1 MVASI
6 LRKALIGIFTFFIV
20 NTSVAHEGMWIPST
34 LAKLVIGDMQDAG
47 LQLSAEDIYAINES
61 SIKDAIVHFGGG
73 CTASVISEEGLI
85 LTNHHCGYG
94 QIQSH
99 SSLENDYLKDGFWA
113 MTKNDELPNAGLTAT
128 FVVRIEDVTSQI
140 MRAIADLPDAEKDAA
155 IAAISG
161 ELADAAV
168 AGTHYEAEVKPFLYG
183 NAYYMIVTET
193 YRDVRLVGAPPSSVG
208 KFGGDTDNWVW
219 PRHTGDFSL
228 FRIYADANNMPA
240 DYSEDNVPYTP
251 KHSLAINMNGLE
263 PGDFTMVFGFP
274 GRTYQYLTSYAVDY
288 TVNVENP
295 DRIAMREAS
304 LGVIDAAMESSDET
318 RIQYAAKQSRIS
330 NAYKKWIG
338 QNMGLERYDAIG
350 MKKAKE
356 RAFYEA
362 AMNTKGYEGAAS
374 LLSEFEVLYAKSQEY
389 NSARNY
395 FIEFY
400 YYGPEIFRFAARF
413 MDLLNPVAELTEE
426 EKQEKIDKLKEGLPG
441 FYKNYNAIVDEGIMS
456 AQWPLFNEGC
466 PEVLNSETLDKYL
479 GEASDVDAGVAKLY
493 GESILDNEE
502 ALAELLEKSP
512 KKVIKELR
520 KDPIYDATFQLIEAY
535 RGGVSVG
542 YAEFQDQE
550 NTLMKEYL
558 EAMMVILPE
567 YTYVPDA
574 NSTMRLTFGAMEGSE
589 PRDGVVYEPYTTMDG
604 IIAKYI
610 PGDKEFDVPAGLL
623 ELHANQDYGQYAT
636 DGELRICFLGSNHT
650 TGGNSGS
657 PTLDE
662 YGYLVGLNFDRTWE
676 STMSDIMFSEE
687 ICRNIMV
694 DIKYVLFIVD
704 KYAGATNLIEEME
717 LVWPEEQVEVVEVEE
732 VIEVE

>member
-1 MVASI
+1 MTASI
-6 LRKALIGIFTFFIV
+6 LRKALIGLFTLVIV
-20 NTSVAHEGMWIPST
+20 NASIAHEGMWIPST

-47 LQLSAEDIYAINES
+47 LKLSAEDIYAINKS

-85 LTNHHCGYG
+85 LTNHHCGYS
-94 QIQSH
+94 QIQTH

-113 MTKNDELPNAGLTAT
+113 MTKNDELTNPGLTAT

-140 MRAIADLPDAEKDAA
+140 MRAMVDLPDAEKDAA
-155 IAAISG
+155 IAAMSNR
-161 ELADAAV
+161 LANEAI

-240 DYSEDNVPYTP
+240 DYSEDNVPYAP
-251 KHSLAINMNGLE
+251 KHSLAINMDGLE

-274 GRTYQYLTSYAVDY
+274 GRTFQYLTSYAVDY

-350 MKKAKE
+350 MKQAKE
-356 RAFYEA
+356 KAFYDK
-362 AMNTKGYEGAAS
+362 AMSTKGYEGAAS
-374 LLSEFEVLYAKSQEY
+374 LLSEFDVLYAKSEEF

-400 YYGPEIFRFAARF
+400 YYGPEMFRFAARF
-413 MDLLNPVAELTEE
+413 MDLLNPTSELTEE
-426 EKQEKIDKLKEGLPG
+426 EKLEKIDKLKEGLPG
-441 FYKNYNAIVDEGIMS
+441 FYKNYNAEVDEGIMA
-456 AQWPLFNEGC
+456 AQWPLFDNGC
-466 PEVLNSETLDKYL
+466 PEVLSSETLDKYL
-479 GEASDVDAGVAKLY
+479 GGSTDVGTAVAKLY
-493 GESILDNEE
+493 GESILDNQDG
-502 ALAELLEKSP
+502 LAELLDKST
-512 KKVIKELR
+512 KKVIKTLR
-520 KDPIYDATFQLIEAY
+520 QDPIYDATFQLIEAY
-535 RGGVSVG
+535 RGGVSTG
-542 YAEFQDQE
+542 YGLFKDQE
-550 NTLMKEYL
+550 NALMKAYL
-558 EAMMVILPE
+558 EALMVIMPDHK
-567 YTYVPDA
+567 YVPDA
-574 NSTMRLTFGAMEGSE
+574 NSTMRLTYGVMEGSE
-589 PRDGVVYEPYTTMDG
+589 PRDGVVYEPFTTMDG
-604 IIAKYI
+604 IISKYI
-610 PGDKEFDVPAGLL
+610 PGDKEFDVPAKLL

-636 DGELRICFLGSNHT
+636 DGELRVCFLGSNHT

-657 PTLDE
+657 PTLDQ
-662 YGYLVGLNFDRTWE
+662 YGHLVGLNFDRTWE

-694 DIKYVLFIVD
+694 DIKYVLFIAD
-704 KYAGATNLIEEME
+704 KYAGAGHLVEEMN
-717 LVWPEEQVEVVEVEE
+717 LVWPEQEAALRAE
-732 VIEVE
+732 